1 MAVHVLKAL
10 SAMYM
15 VPLNNNR
22 SATGF
27 LVHANRVSI
36 SIAPIALFISLL
48 IMFVKSE
55 GQISDFLNRGI
66 NGFCNN
72 HKGWLKIFFYL
83 IVA

>member
-1 MAVHVLKAL
+1 
-10 SAMYM
+10 
-15 VPLNNNR
+15 
-22 SATGF
+22 
-27 LVHANRVSI
+27 
-36 SIAPIALFISLL
+36 
-48 IMFVKSE
+48 MFVKSE